1 MFWGR
6 PSVSNFPCTGMHG
19 GKLYLRSDGSGL
31 RLPGQVKARPAG
43 VDDLT
48 EISNYVQNYC
58 TFFGGDRDAI
68 MDAPFTV
75 ITPDTKN
82 PYRQMYVLN

>member
-1 MFWGR
+1 MFHIDASQLDHRQLNEQLRHSSGALLI
-6 PSVSNFPCTGMHG
+6 TGC
-19 GKLYLRSDGSGL
+19 L
-31 RLPGQVKARPAG
+31 GQRFIGAG
-43 VDDLT
+43 ADDLT
-48 EISNYVQNYC
+48 EISHYVRKYC
-58 TFFGGDRDAI
+58 ALFGGDRDAI